1 MRSAKPANHLKVLYC
16 AKLGTLYTITKT
28 DLYEVQP
35 RRDYSR
41 LSFRRFEFLG
51 PHINV
56 SLREHPVFSALVLKL
71 ETRVQKTGCS
81 RRLINVGLVFFTLFL
96 TARNVFKSVLHVQS
110 YL

>member
-1 MRSAKPANHLKVLYC
+1 MLYC
-16 AKLGTLYTITKT
+16 AKLGTLDTITET

-35 RRDYSR
+35 RSFEPRRGYSR
-41 LSFRRFEFLG
+41 LSFRGFEFLG

-71 ETRVQKTGCS
+71 ETRAEKTGCS
-81 RRLINVGLVFFTLFL
+81 RRLIDVGVVFFTLFL

>member
-1 MRSAKPANHLKVLYC
+1 MKVKVRQHRFNVHYRGSPQESRTQQHAYC
-16 AKLGTLYTITKT
+16 LRYA
-28 DLYEVQP
+28 Q
-35 RRDYSR
+35 SQ
-41 LSFRRFEFLG
+41 FLG

-71 ETRVQKTGCS
+71 EARAEKTGCS
-81 RRLINVGLVFFTLFL
+81 RRLINVGVVFFTLFL